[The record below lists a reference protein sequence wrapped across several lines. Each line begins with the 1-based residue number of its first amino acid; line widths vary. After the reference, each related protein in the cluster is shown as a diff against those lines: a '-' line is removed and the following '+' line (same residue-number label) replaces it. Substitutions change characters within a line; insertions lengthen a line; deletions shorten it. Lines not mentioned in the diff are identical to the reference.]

1 MNVVILHG
9 SPRKGNTDHIVN
21 QVKSELC
28 DVGDFLFQDF
38 YFPQDAPVFCKGCF
52 TCFEKGE
59 QACPNASYIQ
69 PIVKAMEQADGLII
83 ACPVY
88 VLQLPG
94 ALKAFFDHMA
104 YRYLNHRPFFFRH
117 QAMIIV
123 TTAGAGT
130 GNVIK
135 YIRQNLHFW
144 GIHHIV
150 TLGVTMQAGSIEDMS
165 EKRQQKLAS
174 RVKEKSRKF
183 SQQLEEKRM
192 TPTLL
197 SVVIFNISKK
207 LHHALPSDHADYRY
221 WEQHGW
227 LSPKAGYY
235 IEKIRPGIHR
245 SLIGWI
251 AARAA
256 FK

>member
-1 MNVVILHG
+1 MNIVVLHG

-21 QVKSELC
+21 RVKSEMC
-28 DVGDFLFQDF
+28 HAGDFSFQDF

-59 QACPNASYIQ
+59 QACPNARYIQ
-69 PIVKAMEQADGLII
+69 PIAKAMEQADGLII

-94 ALKAFFDHMA
+94 SLKAFLDHMA

-117 QAMIIV
+117 QAMIIT

-144 GIHHIV
+144 GIHHVV
-150 TLGVTMQAGSIEDMS
+150 TLGVTMKAGSIEEMPQ
-165 EKRQQKLAS
+165 KRLQKLTS
-174 RVKEKSRKF
+174 VLKEKSRRF
-183 SQQLEEKRM
+183 SRQLEEKKI

-197 SVVIFNISKK
+197 SVVIFNISRK
-207 LHHALPSDHADYRY
+207 LHLTLPSDHADRRY

-227 LSPKAGYY
+227 FSSKAAYY
-235 IEKIRPGIHR
+235 IEEIHPGMHR
-245 SLIGWI
+245 SLMGRI
-251 AARAA
+251 AAWAA